1 MSQFFASGGQSIRA
15 SASASV
21 LPVNIQELKPRRA
34 LVAISR
40 ASEAWVLASW
50 GVPSLGLPTL
60 KWGGGSRRQDLSGG
74 DLRRVHPSRG
84 ALGVSGGVD
93 LFIFVSTLKD
103 HLGVRYRTVHEY
115 IILKYVITY

>member
-1 MSQFFASGGQSIRA
+1 MSQFFASGGQSIGA
-15 SASASV
+15 SASASA

-50 GVPSLGLPTL
+50 GVPGLGLPIL

-74 DLRRVHPSRG
+74 TSEGSIPAGELQESVEV
-84 ALGVSGGVD
+84 LIY
-93 LFIFVSTLKD
+93 LFLFL
-103 HLGVRYRTVHEY
+103 L
-115 IILKYVITY
+115 